1 LQTHVTCVT
10 IIAYK
15 EAISVTGKELVKKLQ
30 KNGWKVDR
38 IQGSHH
44 IMVKDNDTISV
55 PVHAGKDL
63 PAGTLNEILK
73 KAGLK

>member
-1 LQTHVTCVT
+1 M
-10 IIAYK
+10 
-15 EAISVTGKELVKKLQ
+15 TGKELVKKLQ
-30 KNGWKVDR
+30 KAGWKIDR

-44 IMVKDNDTISV
+44 IMVKGSDTVSV

-63 PAGTLNEILK
+63 PAGTLSDILK